1 MRGCDGRG
9 WLKFITIWLRLTEG
23 TKRSK
28 LGTSSLICNF
38 TESICMGIKS
48 SCPSFIHRN
57 KRKKTEG
64 HAGWLFLPIRQSFP
78 CSHLNHPPTTK
89 SVSHLSFLLTHFM
102 YPCNSVR
109 MWLSV
114 CVPMCVYVWLGRLIL
129 SARKCPA
136 ARIWSWE
143 SVHCSVYMRHGAK
156 TGMKPLPISMEHS
169 HSNAK
174 DWSGVL
180 RKSPYCQKQVWDA
193 AKKNPPKLPKTLL
206 IHNHINLV
214 INTKNVSEENENLP
228 VLCVFCSLLANNY
241 WKLVKKLRN
250 TMSWPKQNYPH
261 ASTVNKRLEEH
272 ASGFDVFSP
281 EIFGFFHICASCF
294 RPVSI
299 FCNPL
304 LLCSRLTAYC
314 W

>member
-109 MWLSV
+109 MWLLV

-136 ARIWSWE
+136 ARIWSDMVPKRAW
-143 SVHCSVYMRHGAK
+143 SHFLLAWSTATAMPK
-156 TGMKPLPISMEHS
+156 TGRECWENLHIARNKFEMQLKKIPP
-169 HSNAK
+169 N
-174 DWSGVL
+174 
-180 RKSPYCQKQVWDA
+180 CQK
-193 AKKNPPKLPKTLL
+193 L
-206 IHNHINLV
+206 
-214 INTKNVSEENENLP
+214 
-228 VLCVFCSLLANNY
+228 Y
-241 WKLVKKLRN
+241 
-250 TMSWPKQNYPH
+250 
-261 ASTVNKRLEEH
+261 
-272 ASGFDVFSP
+272 
-281 EIFGFFHICASCF
+281 
-294 RPVSI
+294 
-299 FCNPL
+299 
-304 LLCSRLTAYC
+304 
-314 W
+314 

>member
-1 MRGCDGRG
+1 MVPKRAWSHFLLAWSTATAMPKTGREC
-9 WLKFITIWLRLTEG
+9 WENLHIA
-23 TKRSK
+23 
-28 LGTSSLICNF
+28 
-38 TESICMGIKS
+38 
-48 SCPSFIHRN
+48 RN
-57 KRKKTEG
+57 KFEMQ
-64 HAGWLFLPIRQSFP
+64 L
-78 CSHLNHPPTTK
+78 
-89 SVSHLSFLLTHFM
+89 
-102 YPCNSVR
+102 
-109 MWLSV
+109 
-114 CVPMCVYVWLGRLIL
+114 
-129 SARKCPA
+129 
-136 ARIWSWE
+136 
-143 SVHCSVYMRHGAK
+143 
-156 TGMKPLPISMEHS
+156 
-169 HSNAK
+169 
-174 DWSGVL
+174 
-180 RKSPYCQKQVWDA
+180 
-193 AKKNPPKLPKTLL
+193 KKNPPKLPKTLL
-206 IHNHINLV
+206 IHNHINPV
-214 INTKNVSEENENLP
+214 INTKNVSEGNENLP

>member
-1 MRGCDGRG
+1 M
-9 WLKFITIWLRLTEG
+9 WLRLTEG

-57 KRKKTEG
+57 ERKKTEG
-64 HAGWLFLPIRQSFP
+64 HAGWLFLPIRQSFT

-102 YPCNSVR
+102 YPCNSVC

-114 CVPMCVYVWLGRLIL
+114 CVPMRVYVWLGQLIL

-156 TGMKPLPISMEHS
+156 TGMKPLSISMEHS
-169 HSNAK
+169 HSTAK

-180 RKSPYCQKQVWDA
+180 RKTPYCQKQVWDA
-193 AKKNPPKLPKTLL
+193 AKKKSPQTAKNFINP
-206 IHNHINLV
+206 
-214 INTKNVSEENENLP
+214 
-228 VLCVFCSLLANNY
+228 
-241 WKLVKKLRN
+241 
-250 TMSWPKQNYPH
+250 
-261 ASTVNKRLEEH
+261 
-272 ASGFDVFSP
+272 
-281 EIFGFFHICASCF
+281 
-294 RPVSI
+294 
-299 FCNPL
+299 
-304 LLCSRLTAYC
+304 
-314 W
+314 